1 MEDLAVITA
10 LNNFGSFRKNF
21 IKFKEKKIK
30 MLFTSLSLSVLRK
43 TVPSVLSTARWLVL
57 ETLGTDFPNTDL
69 LAGK

>member
-30 MLFTSLSLSVLRK
+30 MLFTSLSWSVLRK
-43 TVPSVLSTARWLVL
+43 TVPSVLSTTHQV
-57 ETLGTDFPNTDL
+57 GTNFPNTDL
-69 LAGK
+69 LAGE

>member
-30 MLFTSLSLSVLRK
+30 MLFTSLSWSVLRK
-43 TVPSVLSTARWLVL
+43 TVPSVLSTTHQVD
-57 ETLGTDFPNTDL
+57 TNFPNMDL
-69 LAGK
+69 LAGE